1 MNFDDFVNVIYGK
14 DVFDDENSHYVKEH
28 IFPYLLPLV
37 TLVNNEKEKHK
48 YFNVFYDY
56 NEKERP
62 LISVHDKKSYE
73 NIEQVDIFST
83 DKLKA
88 SSTELL
94 EIQQE
99 VLKKYVNINPIL
111 VLSEYLIEEYNKKNE
126 DKKTSE

>member
-1 MNFDDFVNVIYGK
+1 MIKKRITKYTF
-14 DVFDDENSHYVKEH
+14 
-28 IFPYLLPLV
+28 FPF
-37 TLVNNEKEKHK
+37 EKEA
-48 YFNVFYDY
+48 
-56 NEKERP
+56 
-62 LISVHDKKSYE
+62 
-73 NIEQVDIFST
+73 EQVDIFST

>member
-14 DVFDDENSHYVKEH
+14 DVFNDENSHYVRES

-62 LISVHDKKSYE
+62 LMSVHDKKSDD

-88 SSTELL
+88 SSAELL

-111 VLSEYLIEEYNKKNE
+111 ALSEYLIEEYNKKNE